1 MPRKI
6 KKAQSL
12 DVDIERATKNKKSS
26 IDDCVFVYTKN
37 NSDKNAWTMHEKHR
51 LCLFYIFNSQRT
63 GVYYA

>member
-26 IDDCVFVYTKN
+26 IARCGHR
-37 NSDKNAWTMHEKHR
+37 ACHEKQKKLNR
-51 LCLFYIFNSQRT
+51 W
-63 GVYYA
+63 

>member
-37 NSDKNAWTMHEKHR
+37 NSDKNA
-51 LCLFYIFNSQRT
+51 
-63 GVYYA
+63 

>member
-26 IDDCVFVYTKN
+26 IDDKQ
-37 NSDKNAWTMHEKHR
+37 
-51 LCLFYIFNSQRT
+51 I
-63 GVYYA
+63 